1 MSDPI
6 TRIEGEIAKLGAE
19 HEPPAG
25 WQARV
30 LAATAPKR
38 RVRWWWF
45 ALPAVAIATVIALV
59 VMRQDDPQQLALAV
73 EIESSGT
80 VMRGSSAKVGDVI
93 KATVKGGKH
102 RTIWIYRDDHELVL
116 ACPGSTDC
124 RLAPRTMT
132 GRATVH
138 VPGRY
143 SIVVTTS
150 DSPLPPPTGSLDA
163 DVAAAHA
170 AKATSKMS
178 TVEVR

>member
-30 LAATAPKR
+30 LAATAPR
-38 RVRWWWF
+38 RRARWWWF
-45 ALPAVAIATVIALV
+45 ALPAVAIATIVLLV
-59 VMRQDDPQQLALAV
+59 SLRGKEPDQLAVAI
-73 EIESSGT
+73 EIDSNGS
-80 VMRGSSAKVGDVI
+80 VMRGTSAKVGDVV
-93 KATVKGGKH
+93 TVTARGGKH
-102 RTIWIYRDDHELVL
+102 RNIWIYREDNELVI

-124 RLAPRTMT
+124 RLARGEMT
-132 GRATVH
+132 ARAKLL

-143 SIVVTTS
+143 TVVAIAS
-150 DSPLPPPTGSLDA
+150 DTFLAKPTGSLDA

-170 AKATSKMS
+170 AKAISKMS